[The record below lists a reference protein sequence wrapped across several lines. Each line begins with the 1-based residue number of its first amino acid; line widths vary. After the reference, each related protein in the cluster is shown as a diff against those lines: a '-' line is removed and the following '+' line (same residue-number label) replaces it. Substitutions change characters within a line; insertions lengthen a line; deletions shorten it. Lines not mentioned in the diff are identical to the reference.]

1 MNDSYLPGVSRMLMR
16 IKPAALL
23 PIQGPAAQAPADK
36 SGRAVVAPDCGRVPN
51 SRHVLAI
58 VWPLRRR
65 GQGRFH
71 HLRSRR
77 RIRPALT
84 EVAGSSCA
92 A

>member
-1 MNDSYLPGVSRMLMR
+1 MR
-16 IKPAALL
+16 IKPAALF
-23 PIQGPAAQAPADK
+23 PMHGAAARAPADK
-36 SGRAVVAPDCGRVPN
+36 SGRAVVAPDCGRVPK

-65 GQGRFH
+65 GRGRFD